1 MRHLLLVLFALL
13 DSLDIGNPD
22 PDSDIK
28 LILYHLIRIRDFLEF

>member
-13 DSLDIGNPD
+13 DSLDIDKPD

-28 LILYHLIRIRDFLEF
+28 LILLVIRIQDFLEF

>member
-28 LILYHLIRIRDFLEF
+28 LIIRIRDFLEF

>member
-22 PDSDIK
+22 PDLDIK
-28 LILYHLIRIRDFLEF
+28 LILLVIRIRDFLEK

>member
-28 LILYHLIRIRDFLEF
+28 LTLLVIRIRDFLEF

>member
-28 LILYHLIRIRDFLEF
+28 LILLLHSNSNTGFS